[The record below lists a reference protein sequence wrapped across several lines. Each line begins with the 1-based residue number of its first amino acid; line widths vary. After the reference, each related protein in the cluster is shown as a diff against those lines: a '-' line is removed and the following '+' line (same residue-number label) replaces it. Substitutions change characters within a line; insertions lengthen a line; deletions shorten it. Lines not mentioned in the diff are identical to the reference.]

1 MMPVENPIFKSEINN
16 PNSEIKMLPNFLC
29 VGAQKAGTTTLY
41 EILKQHPDIFLPKK
55 IKETKF
61 FVFEEKYQKGK
72 AWYEK
77 EFFSEWKN
85 EHAVG
90 EVDPAMMFEEKS
102 PQRIFE
108 TLGKNVKL
116 IFIFRNPVARAYS
129 HYLMSQRKGFEELSF
144 EEAMAN
150 EKERLKN
157 EPAKKY
163 NFSYLS
169 RGYYSEQVNRFM
181 NLFPKENML
190 FLVFE
195 DDFIKN
201 RKATF
206 DRIQKF
212 LGVKKAELDLDIRS
226 NEAAAP
232 KSKALHDLT
241 RKKNPVR
248 QAIGKLLP
256 KSARRS
262 IQKFLGGQNTEA
274 VQNPKLDPRKE
285 KELIQQYFID
295 DIHQL
300 EKIIQRDLSSWYN

>member
-1 MMPVENPIFKSEINN
+1 
-16 PNSEIKMLPNFLC
+16 MLPNFLC

-41 EILKQHPDIFLPKK
+41 EILKEHPDIFLPEK

-61 FVFEEKYQKGK
+61 FVYEEKFQRGK

-85 EHAVG
+85 ETAVG
-90 EVDPAMMFEEKS
+90 EIDPAMMFEEKS
-102 PQRIFE
+102 AQRIFD

-144 EEAMAN
+144 DEAIAKEE
-150 EKERLKN
+150 ERLKSSP
-157 EPAKKY
+157 EKKF
-163 NFSYLS
+163 NFSYFS
-169 RGYYSEQVNRFM
+169 RGFYSLQVERFTK
-181 NLFPKENML
+181 LFPKENFL

-201 RKATF
+201 RKTTF
-206 DRIQKF
+206 DHIQDF
-212 LGVKKAELDLDIRS
+212 LGVKRVELDLDIRS

-248 QAIGKLLP
+248 STLGKLLP
-256 KSARRS
+256 KSARRG
-262 IQKFLGGQNTEA
+262 IQKFLSGKNREA
-274 VQNPKLDPRKE
+274 VENPKLDKKKE
-285 KELIQQYFID
+285 QELIQKYFIN

>member
-1 MMPVENPIFKSEINN
+1 
-16 PNSEIKMLPNFLC
+16 MLPNFLC

-61 FVFEEKYQKGK
+61 FVYEEKFQKGK
-72 AWYEK
+72 AWYESA
-77 EFFSEWKN
+77 FFSEWKG
-85 EHAVG
+85 EQAVG

-102 PQRIFE
+102 AQRIFE

-129 HYLMSQRKGFEELSF
+129 HFLMSQRKGFENLSF
-144 EEAMAN
+144 DEAILKEN
-150 EKERLKN
+150 ERLKSSP
-157 EPAKKY
+157 EKKF
-163 NFSYLS
+163 NFSYFS
-169 RGYYSEQVNRFM
+169 RGFYSQQVE
-181 NLFPKENML
+181 LFLKFFPEENFL

-206 DRIQKF
+206 DRIQDF
-212 LGVKKAELDLDIRS
+212 LGVKRADLDLDIRS
-226 NEAAAP
+226 NEAAVP
-232 KSKALHDLT
+232 KSQALHELT

-248 QAIGKLLP
+248 SALGKLLP

-262 IQKFLGGQNTEA
+262 VQKFLDGRNTEA
-274 VQNPKLDPRKE
+274 VQNPKLDLARE
-285 KELIQQYFID
+285 KQLIQQYFID

-300 EKIIQRDLSSWYN
+300 EKIIQRDLGSWYN